1 MINCKFFSIITLK
14 LLTFKIK
21 QQQEKHHLKKFSFYI
36 SQTLQKFS
44 SPIATTDTY
53 TETKVQERNRIFI
66 FIPDSTNSSGKKL
79 GKAALYKAQEQRG
92 THTEQSSVWKASK
105 TVLSDM
111 FISGCRQL
119 SA

>member
-21 QQQEKHHLKKFSFYI
+21 PQQEKHHLKKFSFYI

-53 TETKVQERNRIFI
+53 TETKVQERNHIFI
-66 FIPDSTNSSGKKL
+66 FIPDSTMGNLVKQRCTRHKNSEGLTQNNHPFGKL
-79 GKAALYKAQEQRG
+79 A
-92 THTEQSSVWKASK
+92 
-105 TVLSDM
+105 
-111 FISGCRQL
+111 RQCSL
-119 SA
+119 TCS